1 MLHTRYLVVRAR
13 VKVLGGVKRLDAL
26 KRATHAFL
34 PCETCLG
41 GRIQRER
48 MRDPT
53 CSPCPCAPMLQ
64 RKDPTGAHAGSHM
77 LPVSMRPHVAAQG
90 SNGSA
95 CGIPH
100 APRVHVPPA
109 PPLPMLPPKYPSAP
123 SGEYS
128 PPTPSSSSRP
138 SSPRL
143 SSAISSSPKGEAG
156 SDSGWAARHSTPSS
170 SSGNPP
176 IFHAT
181 RRSIPAQLSWGVG
194 G

>member
-77 LPVSMRPHVAAQG
+77 LPVSMCPLRLRSPCCRQSIPAHQAASILRPLRPPPQG
-90 SNGSA
+90 
-95 CGIPH
+95 
-100 APRVHVPPA
+100 R
-109 PPLPMLPPKYPSAP
+109 PPLGCPVPSHPPQRVKPV
-123 SGEYS
+123 
-128 PPTPSSSSRP
+128 
-138 SSPRL
+138 
-143 SSAISSSPKGEAG
+143 AIPAG
-156 SDSGWAARHSTPSS
+156 R
-170 SSGNPP
+170 
-176 IFHAT
+176 HAT
-181 RRSIPAQLSWGVG
+181 RHRHPHQATRRYSTRRGAAFQRSFRGGLGGEGWGG
-194 G
+194 RR